1 MAGEWRGCTIG
12 ELCDAGVVELQTGP
26 FGTQLHAHDY
36 VEDGV
41 PVVPTEAIR
50 NRQIDHSVLPKIS
63 PGKAEE
69 LARHRLELGDILF
82 ARRGVQATGHIGC
95 VREAEDG
102 FLCGTGAIRLRVR
115 RGGSS
120 VNPDFLSHVLANPAS
135 VEWFKFHAIG
145 ATMPNLNEG
154 IIRSFPLQIPP
165 LPEQLAIAH
174 ILGTLD
180 DKIELNRRMNETLEA
195 MARALFK
202 SWFVDFL
209 PVRAK
214 AEGRNPGLPKPLAD
228 LFPNS
233 FEDSDLGEIPKG
245 WAVSPLRDLAGYLSR
260 GIGPAYVNVGG
271 ICVLNQKCVRDR
283 RVDFSKARRHDPSK
297 KSSEGRTLRV
307 LDILVN
313 STGVGTLGRI
323 AQLWDLPESAIVDSH
338 VTVIRTAEGIDPWF
352 LGIALIGREA
362 DVEALGEGST
372 GQTELSRTRLGELTC
387 LAPPAELQSSF
398 GHLVEPVLS
407 RLSANERATITV
419 AALRDTLLPKLISG
433 ELHAPVWQDVAELVN
448 GLEQKVAP

>member
-1 MAGEWRGCTIG
+1 VAERLNLPTIR
-12 ELCDAGVVELQTGP
+12 
-26 FGTQLHAHDY
+26 QL
-36 VEDGV
+36 
-41 PVVPTEAIR
+41 PVAV
-50 NRQIDHSVLPKIS
+50 
-63 PGKAEE
+63 
-69 LARHRLELGDILF
+69 
-82 ARRGVQATGHIGC
+82 
-95 VREAEDG
+95 
-102 FLCGTGAIRLRVR
+102 
-115 RGGSS
+115 
-120 VNPDFLSHVLANPAS
+120 
-135 VEWFKFHAIG
+135 
-145 ATMPNLNEG
+145 
-154 IIRSFPLQIPP
+154 PP
-165 LPEQLAIAH
+165 LPEQRTIAH

-180 DKIELNRRMNETLEA
+180 DKIELNRQMNETLEA
-195 MARALFK
+195 IARVLFK
-202 SWFVDFL
+202 SWFIDFD
-209 PVRAK
+209 PVRRNTDRSRNQPSPRPTSHPSPHGRG
-214 AEGRNPGLPKPLAD
+214 EGDEGVVAGATLPPLTLGEGWGEGSVKELD
-228 LFPNS
+228 RLFPNS
-233 FEDSDLGEIPKG
+233 FVDSELGEIPKG
-245 WAVSPLRDLAGYLSR
+245 WAVSPLRNLAGYLSR

-338 VTVIRTAEGIDPWF
+338 VTVIRAAEGIDPWF

-398 GHLVEPVLS
+398 GHLVGPVLS
-407 RLSANERATITV
+407 RVSANERVAITV

-433 ELHAPVWQDVAELVN
+433 ELRVKDGERVCERVGA
-448 GLEQKVAP
+448 